1 MKHLL
6 LVATVLLAA
15 SGNIYAQEKEPKPSL
30 KALDEKN
37 GFRTHHFGDDISQ
50 FTDLT
55 IAEDDGDAK
64 YYTST
69 DENLKIGGATIQR
82 IAYGFYKGK
91 FYEVSIKTEDYT
103 NSRALFEALKAQYG
117 RPYQSNQYIE
127 DYSWW
132 GKVVSLNYDENSV
145 TSSAKVLMY
154 SKPIS
159 KQEELDKKAVA
170 KKAGSDL

>member
-1 MKHLL
+1 MNKRLL
-6 LVATVLLAA
+6 LAFALLSAA
-15 SGNIYAQEKEPKPSL
+15 PAAYAQDKAPRPSL

-37 GFRTHHFGDDISQ
+37 GFRTHHFGDDVSQ
-50 FTDLT
+50 FSDLT
-55 IAEDDGDAK
+55 IAEDDGDVK

-91 FYEVSIKTEDYT
+91 FYELSIKTEDYT

-117 RPYQSNQYIE
+117 MPYRANQYIE
-127 DYSWW
+127 DYNWF
-132 GKVVSLNYDENSV
+132 GKLVSLGYDENSING
-145 TSSAKVLMY
+145 SAKVIMY

-159 KQEELDKKAVA
+159 KQEDADKKAVA

>member
-1 MKHLL
+1 MNKRLL
-6 LVATVLLAA
+6 LSLVLLSAA
-15 SGNIYAQEKEPKPSL
+15 PAAYAQEKELKPSL

-55 IAEDDGDAK
+55 VAEDDGDVK

-69 DENLKIGGATIQR
+69 DESLKIGGATIQR

-117 RPYQSNQYIE
+117 RPYKSNPYIE
-127 DYSWW
+127 DYNWF
-132 GKVVSLNYDENSV
+132 GKAVSLSYDENSING
-145 TSSAKVLMY
+145 SAKVLMY
-154 SKPIS
+154 SKAIS
-159 KQEELDKKAVA
+159 NQEEADKKVAA